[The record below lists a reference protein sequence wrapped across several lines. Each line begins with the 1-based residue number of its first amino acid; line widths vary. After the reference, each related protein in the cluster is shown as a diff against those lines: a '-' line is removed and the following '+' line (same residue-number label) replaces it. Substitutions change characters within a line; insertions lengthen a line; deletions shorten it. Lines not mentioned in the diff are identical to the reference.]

1 MLNKLIDTFIN
12 LDEPNKKKLLDILSQ
27 FINPIKLYL
36 VTIILLLLIM
46 CISNFFIY
54 HKLNSITIPISTSSI
69 NTVL

>member
-12 LDEPNKKKLLDILSQ
+12 LDEQNKNKLLDILSI

-36 VTIILLLLIM
+36 ITIILLLLIM

-54 HKLNSITIPISTSSI
+54 HKMINIPIPKI
-69 NTVL
+69 N